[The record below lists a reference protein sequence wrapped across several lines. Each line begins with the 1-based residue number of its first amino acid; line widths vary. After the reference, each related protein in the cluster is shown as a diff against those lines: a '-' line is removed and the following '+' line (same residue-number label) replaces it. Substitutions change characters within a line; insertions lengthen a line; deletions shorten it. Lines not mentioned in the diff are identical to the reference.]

1 MAIEVVRVLVVIV
14 LEGKDSNHISLSA
27 VPKDR
32 DWLLVGHAYHA
43 LHNMCPEQFTSS
55 FFRLFDWI
63 MGTSSFKNKRIAMT
77 GTRGAFGAALE
88 KQLESD
94 GVSGIA
100 ALRYGVDFNDE
111 SVSTDGMRKLA
122 DTDIL
127 ILAHGLRYGDV
138 MKANYET
145 SRRLVEV
152 FAHARKPCPGRRPL
166 ELPEVWYTGSEA
178 ELHSSWGN
186 QLLYAY
192 SASKRRFL
200 PFAKSLYESETVSQA
215 RTPSRPNTT
224 SKDIAIRCRI
234 YSHRRFAHVRDH
246 TLAIAIAI
254 AIAVTLAV
262 AIALAI
268 CLPIYPFYTAS
279 RRPVAPQTNVI
290 AVPGAKI
297 ETSRAQ

>member
-1 MAIEVVRVLVVIV
+1 MAVEVVRVLVVIV
-14 LEGKDSNHISLSA
+14 LEGKDSNHISFSA

-32 DWLLVGHAYHA
+32 DWFLVGPAYHA
-43 LHNMCPEQFTSS
+43 LHHMYPDQFTSS

-63 MGTSSFKNKRIAMT
+63 MGTSSAFKNKHIAMT
-77 GTRGAFGAALE
+77 GTRGAFGAALK

-100 ALRYGVDFNDE
+100 ALRYGVDFDDE
-111 SVSTDGMRKLA
+111 SVSTDGIGKLA

-152 FAHARKPCPGRRPL
+152 FAQTRKPCPGRRPI
-166 ELPEVWYTGSEA
+166 EPPEVWYTGSEA

-186 QLLYAY
+186 QSLYAY
-192 SASKRRFL
+192 STSKRRFL

-224 SKDIAIRCRI
+224 SKDIAIRYRI

-254 AIAVTLAV
+254 TVAVAA

-268 CLPIYPFYTAS
+268 CPFYTAS